1 MGYDDIREGLKNK
14 DYGQV
19 ALGAGFMLPSV
30 GGVAKGIQGL
40 KIAGV
45 SGKAAKVSKKVRGK
59 SWKDP
64 RTWGPFGLIAGG
76 ALTARDAE
84 AEPGVVFTE
93 TDKEEIWQVLKTVA
107 KDTENATEQEIN
119 QAIEIW
125 ENQKT

>member
-1 MGYDDIREGLKNK
+1 M
-14 DYGQV
+14 
-19 ALGAGFMLPSV
+19 ALGIGEM
-30 GGVAKGIQGL
+30 GIGVPWASKAIQAMRI
-40 KIAGV
+40 KGV

-84 AEPGVVFTE
+84 AEPGVVFSE
-93 TDKEEIWQVLKTVA
+93 TDQEEIWQVLKTVA
-107 KDTENATEQEIN
+107 KDIENATEQEIN

-125 ENQKT
+125 EKQKTVTVSYTHLTLPTKA